1 MKGTK
6 KAAPKAG
13 FNLKTR
19 MEMKINAIVALAAAA
34 MLCGCQKETLIPQK
48 NIEGQGQVFTA
59 TMEGAPAPIE
69 NAPATKATFDSGTK
83 CAAWEVG
90 DVISIDGHE
99 YQATVAG
106 ASSTFNGSGA
116 TEGTHH
122 AYFPASLYSGKLPEV
137 QTYKAGKFDMPMYAE
152 STTTSLSFKNLCA
165 VLAIKVTSEDI
176 STLKSIKVASDKKM
190 NGSFTVSEG
199 KAVLGAGGS
208 NEVVLECTEAL
219 ALDEAGTTFHI
230 AIPAQE
236 YQYLKIYIS
245 ADGAGYKEVMATKK
259 ASGLGLLG
267 RNKIF
272 AIDYEKNAVQLWESG
287 PFFATVNVG
296 ASSPQSY
303 GGYYAWGETKAYGE
317 ADTSNNH
324 NYQTKG
330 SYTKTTFSWATY
342 KFSSGSAAKNINKYT
357 FADDYNKKNSPD
369 WYDGDTFVGDNKRT
383 LDPEDDAAYMNW
395 GASWRMPR
403 LDELA
408 SMLKNCTWT
417 WVRLSGYNV
426 AGRNGNSIFLPA
438 CGYRLNDNLYEG
450 NGGGS
455 GCYWANS
462 LSGTYSYTSGALYF
476 NQITKECRT
485 PNRNLGYSVRA
496 VCQ

>member
-1 MKGTK
+1 MKVTK

-19 MEMKINAIVALAAAA
+19 MEMKINAIVVLAAAA
-34 MLCGCQKETLIPQK
+34 VLCGCMKDNSLENRRTETQPLS
-48 NIEGQGQVFTA
+48 FTA
-59 TMEGAPAPIE
+59 TIGDVPVS
-69 NAPATKATFDSGTK
+69 KATLNGNTPN
-83 CAAWEVG
+83 WEAG
-90 DVISIDGHE
+90 DTISI
-99 YQATVAG
+99 
-106 ASSTFNGSGA
+106 NGKIFSARTSGA
-116 TEGTHH
+116 TTIFNGTGVIGDTYN
-122 AYFPASLYSGKLPEV
+122 AYFPASLFDGTKASLPAV
-137 QTYKAGKFDMPMYAE
+137 QTYTAGKFNMPMYAT
-152 STTTSLSFKNLCA
+152 STTTSLEFKNLCA

-176 STLKSIKVASDKKM
+176 ATLKSIKVASDKKM

-199 KAVLGAGGS
+199 KAVLGASGS

-219 ALDEAGTTFHI
+219 ALDAAGTTFHI

-296 ASSPQSY
+296 ANSPQSY

-317 ADTSNNH
+317 EDTSNNH

-342 KFSSGSAAKNINKYT
+342 KFNSGTAAKNINKYT
-357 FADDYNKKNSPD
+357 FDDGKTDYD
-369 WYDGDTFVGDNKRT
+369 WYSGDTFVGDNKRT

-403 LDELA
+403 VDELA
-408 SMLKNCTWT
+408 SMINNCTWT

-438 CGYRLNDNLYEG
+438 CGYHYNDNLYEG
-450 NGGGS
+450 TGS
-455 GCYWANS
+455 GTYWANS
-462 LSGTYSYTSGALYF
+462 LSGTYSTTSGALYF
-476 NQITKECRT
+476 NQSRKEPRT
-485 PNRNLGYSVRA
+485 PSRYYGYSVRA